1 METGTMTDA
10 QRVAADH
17 ADALETFGGWLDMF
31 GVGASRNDVD
41 LAGSRAGWR
50 VNRDNDDEIRAMSR
64 AAVAWIDENGAD
76 DLSWSSF
83 LAGALD
89 IEIDGRFGSES
100 GEWHVSGVAALISY
114 GGPNVR
120 YHVHGA
126 GTIRVS
132 VAWGS
137 DHADRVI
144 DSGLADYL
152 DEYADDVAGSR

>member
-1 METGTMTDA
+1 METETMTDA

-17 ADALETFGGWLDMF
+17 AGTLAAFGEWIDAFGD
-31 GVGASRNDVD
+31 GASRDDVD

-50 VNRDNDDEIRAMSR
+50 VSRDDDEGIYGMARECL
-64 AAVAWIDENGAD
+64 AWFDDTGAD
-76 DLSWSSF
+76 GLSWSAF
-83 LAGALD
+83 MDGALD
-89 IEIDGRFGSES
+89 VEISGRFDGRDGWEIT
-100 GEWHVSGVAALISY
+100 GVALLVTC

-120 YHVHGA
+120 YHVHGS

-132 VAWGS
+132 VTWWN

-152 DEYADDVAGSR
+152 DQYANEVVAS

>member
-17 ADALETFGGWLDMF
+17 ADALQRFGEWLEMF
-31 GVGASRNDVD
+31 GDGASRSDVE
-41 LAGSRAGWR
+41 R
-50 VNRDNDDEIRAMSR
+50 VADDDDADTDDRTAARDAL
-64 AAVAWIDENGAD
+64 AWIDENGAD
-76 DLSWSSF
+76 DLSWLAFAMGF
-83 LAGALD
+83 LD
-89 IEIDGRFGSES
+89 CEISGRFDSVS
-100 GEWHVSGVAALISY
+100 GEWYVTDVAALVTC

-132 VAWGS
+132 VSWWN

-152 DEYADDVAGSR
+152 DDFATDVAG

>member
-1 METGTMTDA
+1 METETITDA

-17 ADALETFGGWLDMF
+17 ADTLQRFGEWLEMF
-31 GVGASRNDVD
+31 GDGASRNDVD

-89 IEIDGRFGSES
+89 IEIGGRFDSDS
-100 GEWHVSGVAALISY
+100 GEWHVTDVAALITC

-132 VAWGS
+132 VAWWN
-137 DHADRVI
+137 DRADRVI
-144 DSGLADYL
+144 DSGLADHL
-152 DEYADDVAGSR
+152 DQWAEDVAGSR

>member
-1 METGTMTDA
+1 MKTETTDA

-17 ADALETFGGWLDMF
+17 AAELETFGGWLEMF
-31 GVGASRNDVD
+31 GYGASRSDVERVADDDDADTDD
-41 LAGSRAGWR
+41 LAAA
-50 VNRDNDDEIRAMSR
+50 RDAL
-64 AAVAWIDENGAD
+64 AWIDENGAD

-83 LAGALD
+83 LANVLD
-89 IEIDGRFGSES
+89 IEIGGRFDSDS
-100 GEWHVSGVAALISY
+100 GEWHVTDVAALISY

-132 VAWGS
+132 VAWWN

-152 DEYADDVAGSR
+152 DQYAGDVAGSR

>member
-1 METGTMTDA
+1 MSTETMTDA

-17 ADALETFGGWLDMF
+17 AATLETFGGWLDMF
-31 GVGASRNDVD
+31 GDGASRRDVE
-41 LAGSRAGWR
+41 RF
-50 VNRDNDDEIRAMSR
+50 VDDDDTDDDVI
-64 AAVAWIDENGAD
+64 AAVNACRAWFVDTGAD

-89 IEIDGRFGSES
+89 IEIDGRFDSES
-100 GEWHVSGVAALISY
+100 GEWHVSDVAALISY

-132 VAWGS
+132 VAWWN

-152 DEYADDVAGSR
+152 DGYADDVAGSR

>member
-1 METGTMTDA
+1 MQTETMTDA

-17 ADALETFGGWLDMF
+17 ADTLETFGGWLEMF
-31 GVGASRNDVD
+31 GNGASRRDVEVV
-41 LAGSRAGWR
+41 AE
-50 VNRDNDDEIRAMSR
+50 DENEYLDRWQAAR
-64 AAVAWIDENGAD
+64 AALAWIDENGAD
-76 DLSWSSF
+76 DLSWSAF

-89 IEIDGRFGSES
+89 IEITGRFDSDS
-100 GEWHVSGVAALISY
+100 GEWHVTDVAALITA

-132 VAWGS
+132 VAWWN

-144 DSGLADYL
+144 DSGLADHL
-152 DEYADDVAGSR
+152 DTYADDVAGSR

>member
-1 METGTMTDA
+1 MGTETMTDA

-17 ADALETFGGWLDMF
+17 ADTLQRFGEWLEMF
-31 GVGASRNDVD
+31 GDGASRRDVE
-41 LAGSRAGWR
+41 RF
-50 VNRDNDDEIRAMSR
+50 VDDDDADDDVI
-64 AAVAWIDENGAD
+64 AAVNACRAWFVDTGAD
-76 DLSWSSF
+76 DLSWSAF
-83 LAGALD
+83 VADVLD
-89 IEIDGRFGSES
+89 IEIGGRFDSQS
-100 GEWHVSGVAALISY
+100 GEWYVTDVAALVTC

-132 VAWGS
+132 VAWWN

-152 DEYADDVAGSR
+152 DDFAADVAG